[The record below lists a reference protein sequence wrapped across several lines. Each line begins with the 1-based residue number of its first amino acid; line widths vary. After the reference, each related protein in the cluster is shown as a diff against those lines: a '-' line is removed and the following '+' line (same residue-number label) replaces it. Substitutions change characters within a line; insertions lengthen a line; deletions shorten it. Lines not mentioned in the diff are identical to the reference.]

1 MPDSAFRGES
11 LRMCFFHHNL
21 ILEKTFP
28 RVPALAA
35 RGIFAHLLVALAYER
50 RGIEMTETNT
60 LCDKVAEIIGPT
72 VLDLGYEL
80 YLVQI
85 LSHPQKTLQLM
96 IERQDGENIDVDD
109 CATVSRAVSVLLDV
123 EDPIQGNYMLEVSS
137 PGLDRPLTK
146 KRDFERFVGDV
157 AKVETVRPLSGK
169 RKFFGAILEVDESG
183 IVLDVDGDKLQIPL
197 EDIKSA
203 KLSLDEQLEKLGV
216 LPQDKQGNKRK

>member
-1 MPDSAFRGES
+1 
-11 LRMCFFHHNL
+11 
-21 ILEKTFP
+21 
-28 RVPALAA
+28 
-35 RGIFAHLLVALAYER
+35 
-50 RGIEMTETNT
+50 
-60 LCDKVAEIIGPT
+60 
-72 VLDLGYEL
+72 
-80 YLVQI
+80 
-85 LSHPQKTLQLM
+85 
-96 IERQDGENIDVDD
+96 
-109 CATVSRAVSVLLDV
+109 
-123 EDPIQGNYMLEVSS
+123 MLEVSS